1 MSVSKELSPE
11 LEVPPALPP
20 KNYKQRMATSMG
32 SSPSLQ
38 PIIVTTPPPS
48 PKPTLGENGSTGRPD
63 SRMATVCEEL
73 HDGLASE
80 DAMPELRSPVL
91 DSNENV
97 SAVDDGQTFYCHS
110 HQLPGEVGVGV
121 GEGVDNIGQPIST
134 PQVLEEE
141 QTVEPRPGVAGD
153 EAVKPEIAAAVRVEE
168 EEEGEEMLIN
178 MLEEVNITRYL
189 ILKKREEDG
198 PEVKGGHIDALIVH
212 ASRVQ
217 KVADNGRHSQRK
229 QKQHIHTKS
238 HSHGHLPNT
247 SVVSVHF
254 HSVRAAFCEAFI
266 TTFRTFIQPIDV
278 IEKLT
283 HRYTYFFCQVQ
294 DNKQKAAKETFALL
308 VRVVNDLT

>member
-1 MSVSKELSPE
+1 MPMSKELSPE
-11 LEVPPALPP
+11 LEMPPALPP
-20 KNYKQRMATSMG
+20 KNYKQRKATNMVA
-32 SSPSLQ
+32 SPTLQ
-38 PIIVTTPPPS
+38 PVIVTTPPPS

-73 HDGLASE
+73 NDAVASE
-80 DAMPELRSPVL
+80 DAMPEPRSPVL

-110 HQLPGEVGVGV
+110 HQLPAAEL
-121 GEGVDNIGQPIST
+121 EMSEDASSADNQPITT
-134 PQVLEEE
+134 PQVLEEQE
-141 QTVEPRPGVAGD
+141 EPTAESRPLVPVH
-153 EAVKPEIAAAVRVEE
+153 ESVKPANVDEDEE
-168 EEEGEEMLIN
+168 AERADMLIN

-198 PEVKGGHIDALIVH
+198 PEVKGGYIDALIVH

-229 QKQHIHTKS
+229 QKQQKHTKYR
-238 HSHGHLPNT
+238 SHGHLPNS

-308 VRVVNDLT
+308 VRVVSDLT